1 MGSWNKV
8 PRTTSPIQ
16 EFGKGRVI
24 FHLRTLFPNTG
35 MLLSPCKSV
44 QSMCSTNTKMNIQE
58 LDSYLKPFNAL
69 TPAMASIKTDN
80 GSEGMRNNFEA
91 TATHLLPY
99 DPVVKKRSS
108 GYKRS
113 STQIS
118 SLMEV
123 SDEEGP
129 GAHDCQFQ

>member
-1 MGSWNKV
+1 
-8 PRTTSPIQ
+8 
-16 EFGKGRVI
+16 
-24 FHLRTLFPNTG
+24 
-35 MLLSPCKSV
+35 
-44 QSMCSTNTKMNIQE
+44 MNIQE

-80 GSEGMRNNFEA
+80 GSEGMRNNFEG

-113 STQIS
+113 STQVS